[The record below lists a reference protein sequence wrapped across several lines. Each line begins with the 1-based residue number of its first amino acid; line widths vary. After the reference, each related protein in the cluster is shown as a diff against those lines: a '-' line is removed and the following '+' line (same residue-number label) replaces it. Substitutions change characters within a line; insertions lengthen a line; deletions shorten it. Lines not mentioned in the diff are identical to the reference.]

1 MKFFSTTI
9 QDEVPTVNQTEETKG
24 FFGKLKGMISSSES
38 NETQSPSGFKD
49 RILSMIE
56 VEISYTYFFIVLLIG
71 GAILF
76 LSLLFLPV
84 AILNPKKFVS
94 LFSLGS
100 LVTISSFIFLYG
112 TKEFLS
118 RLFDSG
124 RRLLT
129 ILYLASIV
137 IGLFFSFTDS
147 YTIISHICAVFQL
160 ITLITF
166 VLSFLPGGHLGISF
180 IWGSIKSIFVKS

>member
-1 MKFFSTTI
+1 MKFFSSSI
-9 QDEVPTVNQTEETKG
+9 QDEVPTVSNTEETKG
-24 FFGKLKGMISSSES
+24 FFGRIKGMISSNES
-38 NETQSPSGFKD
+38 NETQSPSGCKD
-49 RILSMIE
+49 KLLTLIE
-56 VEISYTYFFIVLLIG
+56 VEVSYTYFFIVLLIG
-71 GAILF
+71 AAILF

-84 AILNPKKFVS
+84 AIINPKKFVS

-100 LVTISSFIFLYG
+100 LVTITSFIFLYG
-112 TKEFLS
+112 TKEFFS
-118 RLFDSG
+118 KLFDSG
-124 RRLLT
+124 RRILT

-166 VLSFLPGGHLGISF
+166 VLSFIPGGHLGISF